1 MQKLEDALK
10 VVDRALDRVHMERA
24 KFGAIMS
31 RMNVVID
38 NLTNV
43 TQSQRASRARIIDAD
58 FALESARLS
67 KSQILQQSAMNMV
80 AQAYRTMQN
89 VLVLLQ

>member
-1 MQKLEDALK
+1 
-10 VVDRALDRVHMERA
+10 MERA

-43 TQSQRASRARIIDAD
+43 STNQKLLD
-58 FALESARLS
+58 LE
-67 KSQILQQSAMNMV
+67 
-80 AQAYRTMQN
+80 
-89 VLVLLQ
+89 

>member
-1 MQKLEDALK
+1 MLQWTANGLYEAIRLLQHLNKISTIDIRTITGAVDALK
-10 VVDRALDRVHMERA
+10 VIDRALDRIHMERA

-43 TQSQRASRARIIDAD
+43 HRVKELQNQE
-58 FALESARLS
+58 LLML
-67 KSQILQQSAMNMV
+67 IL
-80 AQAYRTMQN
+80 
-89 VLVLLQ
+89 L

>member
-1 MQKLEDALK
+1 
-10 VVDRALDRVHMERA
+10 MERA

-43 TQSQRASRARIIDAD
+43 SQNQRASRAELLMLILFQELRKT
-58 FALESARLS
+58 E
-67 KSQILQQSAMNMV
+67 QISDLTTISNE
-80 AQAYRTMQN
+80 YGCTSF
-89 VLVLLQ
+89 

>member
-1 MQKLEDALK
+1 
-10 VVDRALDRVHMERA
+10 MERA

-58 FALESARLS
+58 FALESAD
-67 KSQILQQSAMNMV
+67 
-80 AQAYRTMQN
+80 
-89 VLVLLQ
+89 

>member
-1 MQKLEDALK
+1 MAGAVDALK

-31 RMNVVID
+31 RMNVVVDD

-43 TQSQRASRARIIDAD
+43 SQNQKEDTS
-58 FALESARLS
+58 
-67 KSQILQQSAMNMV
+67 
-80 AQAYRTMQN
+80 
-89 VLVLLQ
+89 